1 MLNAAAIFLLL
12 APPIALLLSL
22 LLLIAAAAPIVLGWI
37 SLLPAERE
45 PFARPGEPRKMPA
58 RDPFAIFLLVNI
70 TVSLLLRVPG
80 FDANPLFA
88 KIAGLLPPDWANN
101 AMMIA
106 FIWFG
111 FIPGLAAAYSLLR
124 ANPIRWQLLA
134 GGVLTLVLW
143 FAEPWLVS
151 AIASA
156 N

>member
-1 MLNAAAIFLLL
+1 MPVLENHEKCRRGI
-12 APPIALLLSL
+12 PSL
-22 LLLIAAAAPIVLGWI
+22 FFC
-37 SLLPAERE
+37 SSTSR
-45 PFARPGEPRKMPA
+45 
-58 RDPFAIFLLVNI
+58 
-70 TVSLLLRVPG
+70 VSLLLRVPG
-80 FDANPLFA
+80 VDANPLFA
-88 KIAGLLPPDWANN
+88 KIVGLLPPDWANN

-111 FIPGLAAAYSLLR
+111 FIPGLAAAYSLVR

-151 AIASA
+151 AIAGA